1 MHMKLDDAT
10 EWGKEMG
17 IVVALNA
24 AVPISW
30 IPSVR

>member
-17 IVVALNA
+17 IAVALNSVA
-24 AVPISW
+24 PISS
-30 IPSVR
+30 IPAVR